1 MYFDWD
7 EEHDGQHA
15 DGMIAEEV
23 GKVLPEIVGYE
34 ENGVDAIG
42 MDHSKLTPL
51 LIEATNALRAEKN
64 AQIKKL
70 EEDNQLL
77 RARFDQLERMLV
89 LIANK

>member
-1 MYFDWD
+1 VYFDWD